1 MYWWLG
7 CVPCVSFCKTATHGG
22 GGHPLFGLQVVH
34 EGPGPL
40 SRCQY
45 SCRMNLTMESPT
57 AASPGSS
64 SSGRGRAAA
73 EPSAIENTT
82 MASMI
87 TAGSTRF
94 LFFSTAMVDDLK
106 IVSLHDWG
114 SLQCARCR
122 IWYAKLW
129 LKEPLYRERTK
140 ALSAEV
146 ACSLRGTTWRGHLN
160 SNRRV
165 ERQVADSGSFTTK
178 CYKSKT
184 ANCRCNRL

>member
-64 SSGRGRAAA
+64 SSGRGRAAV
-73 EPSAIENTT
+73 EPSAIDNTMT
-82 MASMI
+82 SMI

-94 LFFSTAMVDDLK
+94 FSTAMDK
-106 IVSLHDWG
+106 IVSLHDRG
-114 SLQCARCR
+114 SCNVQDVGFDTLSCCWRNHY
-122 IWYAKLW
+122 I
-129 LKEPLYRERTK
+129 ERRK

-146 ACSLRGTTWRGHLN
+146 ACWLRGTTWRGHLN

-178 CYKSKT
+178 CYKAS
-184 ANCRCNRL
+184 

>member
-73 EPSAIENTT
+73 EPSAIENA

-122 IWYAKLW
+122 IWYAKLL
-129 LKEPLYRERTK
+129 LKELLYREKEGVVRGSCLLVTWDDLARAFEFKSTSRTP
-140 ALSAEV
+140 S
-146 ACSLRGTTWRGHLN
+146 
-160 SNRRV
+160 RR
-165 ERQVADSGSFTTK
+165 
-178 CYKSKT
+178 
-184 ANCRCNRL
+184 